1 MADAL
6 PGELTD
12 DEVLAAV
19 AEHRGLEGDDEL
31 RRLASGARIEH
42 QPLLDCTITRCIES
56 RTTGEETR
64 PAPFDLSGRPVVDDL
79 DAYRQDP
86 PKDPRRR
93 ETVRIVL
100 DGSVREVPCH
110 DCSNGKQ
117 QCPNCK
123 GTGRLHCEP
132 QVPCTD
138 CKSVTS
144 CTKCRGRGGSR
155 KAPVTPAAP
164 QKVKQPGVRVDCAL
178 CDASGTACPRC
189 LGWGK
194 TLCTDCGGDGK
205 VPCRHCQGRGRWRCD
220 TCAGKGRLTV
230 WRGATITRAPEN
242 EELTPPPPRAP
253 WIVRSRLRSRGTW
266 RETVVGPKDRLPADL
281 AAHHRSAIERSLVG
295 KRKGEVTRQVSIRH
309 LPLARVVLSDV
320 QDRVYYVYPGVSR
333 PRVTWIPSRRW
344 VSRVAAGAAA
354 ALTTAVLLFVALR

>member
-1 MADAL
+1 MADA
-6 PGELTD
+6 PTDALTD

-19 AEHRGLEGDDEL
+19 AEHRGRSGDTEWQ
-31 RRLASGARIEH
+31 RLANSARIEH
-42 QPLLDCTITRCIES
+42 QPLLDCTVTRCIES
-56 RTTGEETR
+56 RTTGEQTR

-86 PKDPRRR
+86 PKNPRRR
-93 ETVRIVL
+93 ETVHLVL

-123 GTGRLHCEP
+123 GTGRLQCEP

-155 KAPVTPAAP
+155 KAPVTPVAP
-164 QKVKQPGVRVDCAL
+164 QKVKRPGVRVDCAL
-178 CDASGTACPRC
+178 CEASGTACPRC

-205 VPCRHCQGRGRWRCD
+205 VKCRHCQGRGRWSCD
-220 TCAGKGRLTV
+220 TCTGKGRLTV
-230 WRGATITRAPEN
+230 WRGATITRAPEDQDV
-242 EELTPPPPRAP
+242 TPPPPRAP
-253 WIVRSRLRSRGTW
+253 WIIRSRLKGRGAW
-266 RETVVGPKDRLPADL
+266 RETVVGAKDRLPEDL
-281 AAHHRSAIERSLVG
+281 AAHHRSAIERSLV
-295 KRKGEVTRQVSIRH
+295 KKKGEVTRQVSIRH
-309 LPLARVVLSDV
+309 LPLARVVLAEE
-320 QDRVYYVYPGVSR
+320 QDRVYYVYAGVAR
-333 PRVTWIPSRRW
+333 PQVTWIPSRRW

-354 ALTTAVLLFVALR
+354 AMTTAVLLFVALR

>member
-155 KAPVTPAAP
+155 KAPVTPAAVGAQRLAP
-164 QKVKQPGVRVDCAL
+164 AQTARTRRAAEGETARRAGRLRPVRRVRHGVSAL
-178 CDASGTACPRC
+178 SGLGQDAVHR
-189 LGWGK
+189 L
-194 TLCTDCGGDGK
+194 
-205 VPCRHCQGRGRWRCD
+205 RRGRQ
-220 TCAGKGRLTV
+220 
-230 WRGATITRAPEN
+230 GAVPALP
-242 EELTPPPPRAP
+242 
-253 WIVRSRLRSRGTW
+253 GTG
-266 RETVVGPKDRLPADL
+266 T
-281 AAHHRSAIERSLVG
+281 
-295 KRKGEVTRQVSIRH
+295 
-309 LPLARVVLSDV
+309 
-320 QDRVYYVYPGVSR
+320 
-333 PRVTWIPSRRW
+333 
-344 VSRVAAGAAA
+344 
-354 ALTTAVLLFVALR
+354 VAL